1 MINRTLLKRG
11 WHSHSLIRLAAVIG
25 MVSAAAVWLLSGS
38 ILFVLPVTG
47 IVICYGL
54 AIPNI
59 LAGVLQDYRDR
70 LGTAGALLGLMYYLL
85 IGGGLALAG

>member
-1 MINRTLLKRG
+1 M
-11 WHSHSLIRLAAVIG
+11 
-25 MVSAAAVWLLSGS
+25 
-38 ILFVLPVTG
+38 FVLPVTG

-70 LGTAGALLGLMYYLL
+70 PGTAGALLGLMYYLL
-85 IGGGLALAG
+85 IGGGLALAGLSQHLGLTLCVCAAGTLLCAPRKTVQSTQTT